1 MPAGQNRPVRT
12 ATADQGS
19 ETGWVGIWAAAPQRA
34 EPDNLPPPPFTRD
47 GTVLRDSTLRQ
58 TIRVTADATRIRLRL
73 SNAFGGTELGIAR
86 VCLARPGGGR
96 AGVSAIEPGTSR
108 PVTFAGRPGV
118 TMPPGAA
125 AASDPVDFP
134 VTAGANVAV
143 TLYLPAGQPAAGG
156 ITSHPGSRTTSYLAA
171 GDHVTATDLTG
182 AGGTVLSN
190 PGPGNTGLAET
201 EHWYF
206 LSGVDAAGGAA
217 GPSGA
222 AVFLGDSLTDGRG
235 STTNGNDRWPDQLL
249 DLMRARGDGGAASA
263 GSVALLNQGIG
274 GNRVLRDGLGPAVL
288 ARLHRDVL
296 AVSGV
301 RWLVVFAGLN
311 DIGTAEATPAAQAQ
325 VVAELGAA
333 YEQIAAMVHAA
344 GIACYAAT
352 LTPFGG
358 SAAYDDPGGHREH
371 ARRRVNA
378 RIRSRRRRYGAV
390 LDFEAAVVDSGA
402 AERDPLAPRRLRAE
416 FDAGD
421 GLHLNPAGYRALAN
435 AVPFDLFK

>member
-1 MPAGQNRPVRT
+1 M
-12 ATADQGS
+12 ADPGAES
-19 ETGWVGIWAAAPQRA
+19 DWVGIWAAAPQQA
-34 EPDNLPPPPFTRD
+34 EPGNLPPPPFTRD
-47 GTVLRDSTLRQ
+47 GIVLRDSTLRQ

-73 SNAFGGTELGIAR
+73 SNAFGETELGIAR
-86 VCLARPGGGR
+86 VYLALPGGGR

-108 PVTFAGRPGV
+108 AVTFAGRPGV

-125 AASDPVDFP
+125 AISDPVDFP
-134 VTAGANVAV
+134 VTVGANVAV
-143 TLYLPAGQPAAGG
+143 TFYLPAGQPAAGG
-156 ITSHPGSRTTSYLAA
+156 ITAHPGSRTTSYLAA
-171 GDHVTATDLTG
+171 GDHATATELTG
-182 AGGTVLSN
+182 AGGTV
-190 PGPGNTGLAET
+190 PGNTGSAEV

-206 LSGVDAAGGAA
+206 LSGIDAGREAA
-217 GPSGA
+217 GPTGA

-249 DLMRARGDGGAASA
+249 DLMRSRGAGGAASA
-263 GSVALLNQGIG
+263 RSVALLNQGIG
-274 GNRVLRDGLGPAVL
+274 GNRVLRDGLGPAIL
-288 ARLHRDVL
+288 ARLHRDVF

-301 RWLVVFAGLN
+301 RWLVVFAGVN
-311 DIGTAEATPAAQAQ
+311 DIGTADATLAAQTQ
-325 VVAELGAA
+325 VMAELGAA

-344 GIACYAAT
+344 GIACYVAT

-358 SAAYDDPGGHREH
+358 SASYDDPGGHREH

-402 AERDPLAPRRLRAE
+402 GDRGPLAPRRLRPE

-435 AVPFDLFK
+435 AVPFGLFA

>member
-1 MPAGQNRPVRT
+1 MPDGHNRPVLT
-12 ATADQGS
+12 AMADSGS
-19 ETGWVGIWAAAPQRA
+19 ETGWVGIWAAAPQRT

-58 TIRVTADATRIRLRL
+58 TIRVTADATRVRLRL

-86 VCLARPGGGR
+86 VYLARPGGGR

-108 PVTFAGRPGV
+108 AVTFAGRPGV

-125 AASDPVDFP
+125 AVSDPVDFP

-171 GDHVTATDLTG
+171 GDHVTATELTG
-182 AGGTVLSN
+182 AGGPVS
-190 PGPGNTGLAET
+190 GNTGSAEI

-206 LSGVDAAGGAA
+206 LSGVDAAA
-217 GPSGA
+217 GPAGPTGA

-249 DLMRARGDGGAASA
+249 DLMRSRGDGGAGYA
-263 GSVALLNQGIG
+263 GSAALLNQGIG

-301 RWLVVFAGLN
+301 RWLVVFAGVN
-311 DIGTAEATPAAQAQ
+311 DIGTAEATLAAQAQ
-325 VVAELGAA
+325 VAAELGAA
-333 YEQIAAMVHAA
+333 YEQIAAMMHAA

-358 SAAYDDPGGHREH
+358 SASYDDPGGHREY

-390 LDFEAAVVDSGA
+390 LDFEAAVADFDA
-402 AERDPLAPRRLRAE
+402 ADRGPLAPRRLRAE
-416 FDAGD
+416 FDTGD

-435 AVPFDLFK
+435 AVPFGLFT

>member
-1 MPAGQNRPVRT
+1 V
-12 ATADQGS
+12 
-19 ETGWVGIWAAAPQRA
+19 
-34 EPDNLPPPPFTRD
+34 
-47 GTVLRDSTLRQ
+47 
-58 TIRVTADATRIRLRL
+58 
-73 SNAFGGTELGIAR
+73 
-86 VCLARPGGGR
+86 
-96 AGVSAIEPGTSR
+96 
-108 PVTFAGRPGV
+108 
-118 TMPPGAA
+118 
-125 AASDPVDFP
+125 
-134 VTAGANVAV
+134 
-143 TLYLPAGQPAAGG
+143 
-156 ITSHPGSRTTSYLAA
+156 
-171 GDHVTATDLTG
+171 
-182 AGGTVLSN
+182 
-190 PGPGNTGLAET
+190 PGNTGSAET

-206 LSGVDAAGGAA
+206 LSGADAAARPA
-217 GPSGA
+217 GPAGA

-249 DLMRARGDGGAASA
+249 DLMRSRGDAGAGTGA
-263 GSVALLNQGIG
+263 GTARSVALLNQGIG
-274 GNRVLRDGLGPAVL
+274 GNRVLRDGLGPAIL

-311 DIGTAEATPAAQAQ
+311 DIGTAEATLAAQTQ

-333 YEQIAAMVHAA
+333 YEQIAAMAHAA

-358 SAAYDDPGGHREH
+358 SASYDDPGGHREH

-390 LDFEAAVVDSGA
+390 LDFEAAVADFGA

-421 GLHLNPAGYRALAN
+421 GLHLNPTGYHALAK
-435 AVPFDLFK
+435 AVPFGLFE

>member
-1 MPAGQNRPVRT
+1 M
-12 ATADQGS
+12 ADPGS
-19 ETGWVGIWAAAPQRA
+19 EAGWVGIWAAATQRT
-34 EPDNLPPPPFTRD
+34 EPDNLPPPPFTHD

-58 TIRVTADATRIRLRL
+58 TIRVTAGATRIRLRL

-86 VCLARPGGGR
+86 VYLARPGGGR

-125 AASDPVDFP
+125 AVSDPVDFP

-171 GDHVTATDLTG
+171 GDHVTATELTG
-182 AGGTVLSN
+182 AGGIES
-190 PGPGNTGLAET
+190 AAT

-206 LSGVDAAGGAA
+206 LSGVDAAGGEA
-217 GPSGA
+217 GPAGA

-249 DLMRARGDGGAASA
+249 DLMRSRGDGEA
-263 GSVALLNQGIG
+263 GSARSAALLNQGIG
-274 GNRVLRDGLGPAVL
+274 GNRVLRDGLGPAIL
-288 ARLHRDVL
+288 ARLYRDVL

-311 DIGTAEATPAAQAQ
+311 DIGTAEATLAAQTQ

-333 YEQIAAMVHAA
+333 YDQIAAMVHAA
-344 GIACYAAT
+344 GIACYVAT

-358 SAAYDDPGGHREH
+358 SASYDDPGGHREY
-371 ARRRVNA
+371 ARRLVNI

-402 AERDPLAPRRLRAE
+402 ADRGPLAPRRLRAE

-435 AVPFDLFK
+435 AVPFGLFK

>member
-1 MPAGQNRPVRT
+1 VR
-12 ATADQGS
+12 ADPGS
-19 ETGWVGIWAAAPQRA
+19 ETGWVGIWAAAPQQTG
-34 EPDNLPPPPFTRD
+34 PDNLPPPPFTRD

-58 TIRVTADATRIRLRL
+58 TIRVTADATRVRLRL

-86 VCLARPGGGR
+86 VYLALPGGGR

-108 PVTFAGRPGV
+108 AVTFAGRPGV

-125 AASDPVDFP
+125 AVSDPVDFP
-134 VTAGANVAV
+134 VTIGANVTV

-171 GDHVTATDLTG
+171 GDQVTATELTG
-182 AGGTVLSN
+182 AGGT
-190 PGPGNTGLAET
+190 GPGNTGPGNTGPGNAGPAEI

-206 LSGVDAAGGAA
+206 LSGVDAAGGPG
-217 GPSGA
+217 GPAGA

-263 GSVALLNQGIG
+263 GSITLLNQGIG
-274 GNRVLRDGLGPAVL
+274 GNRVLRDGLGPAIL
-288 ARLHRDVL
+288 ARLDRDVL

-311 DIGTAEATPAAQAQ
+311 DIGTAEATLAAQTQ
-325 VVAELGAA
+325 VVGELGAA
-333 YEQIAAMVHAA
+333 YEQIAAKAHAA
-344 GIACYAAT
+344 GIACYGAT

-358 SAAYDDPGGHREH
+358 SASYDDPGGHREY
-371 ARRRVNA
+371 ARRLVNT
-378 RIRSRRRRYGAV
+378 RIRSRRRRDGAV
-390 LDFEAAVVDSGA
+390 LDFEAAVVDFDA
-402 AERDPLAPRRLRAE
+402 AARDPVAPRRLRAE

-435 AVPFDLFK
+435 AVPVGLFK

>member
-1 MPAGQNRPVRT
+1 M
-12 ATADQGS
+12 ADPGS
-19 ETGWVGIWAAAPQRA
+19 ETGWVGIWAAAPQLT
-34 EPDNLPPPPFTRD
+34 EPDNLPPPPFTHD

-58 TIRVTADATRIRLRL
+58 TIRVTADATRVRLRL

-86 VCLARPGGGR
+86 VCLAQPGGGR

-108 PVTFAGRPGV
+108 AVTFAGRPGV

-125 AASDPVDFP
+125 AVSDPVDFP

-143 TLYLPAGQPAAGG
+143 TFYLPAGQPAAGG

-171 GDHVTATDLTG
+171 GDQVTATELTG
-182 AGGTVLSN
+182 AGGTE
-190 PGPGNTGLAET
+190 PAET

-206 LSGVDAAGGAA
+206 LSGFDAAVGPGGPA
-217 GPSGA
+217 GA

-249 DLMRARGDGGAASA
+249 DLMRSRGDDGAASA

-274 GNRVLRDGLGPAVL
+274 GNRVLRDGLGPAIF

-301 RWLVVFAGLN
+301 RWLVVFAGVN
-311 DIGTAEATPAAQAQ
+311 DIGTAEATLAAQAQ
-325 VVAELGAA
+325 VAAELGAA

-358 SAAYDDPGGHREH
+358 SASYDDPGGHREY

-416 FDAGD
+416 FDTGD

-435 AVPFDLFK
+435 AVPFGIFK

>member
-1 MPAGQNRPVRT
+1 M
-12 ATADQGS
+12 ADPGP
-19 ETGWVGIWAAAPQRA
+19 EAGWVGIWAAAPQLT
-34 EPDNLPPPPFTRD
+34 EPDNLPPHPFTRD

-73 SNAFGGTELGIAR
+73 SNAFGGTGLGIAR
-86 VCLARPGGGR
+86 VYLARPGGGR

-108 PVTFAGRPGV
+108 AVTFAGRPGV

-125 AASDPVDFP
+125 AVSDPVDFP

-143 TLYLPAGQPAAGG
+143 TFYLPAGQPAAGG
-156 ITSHPGSRTTSYLAA
+156 ITSHPGSRTTSFLVA
-171 GDHVTATDLTG
+171 GDHVTAPELTG
-182 AGGTVLSN
+182 AGGPVL
-190 PGPGNTGLAET
+190 GNTGLSNAGLSNTGPGSTGPAEV

-206 LSGVDAAGGAA
+206 LTGVDAAAGAA
-217 GPSGA
+217 GPAGA

-249 DLMRARGDGGAASA
+249 DLMRSRGDGGAGSAS
-263 GSVALLNQGIG
+263 SVALLNQGIG
-274 GNRVLRDGLGPAVL
+274 GNRVLRDGLGPAIL

-301 RWLVVFAGLN
+301 RWLVVFAGVN
-311 DIGTAEATPAAQAQ
+311 DIGTAEATLAAQTR
-325 VVAELGAA
+325 VVTELGAA

-358 SAAYDDPGGHREH
+358 SASYDDPGGQREY

-402 AERDPLAPRRLRAE
+402 ADRDPLAPRRLRAE
-416 FDAGD
+416 FDSGD
-421 GLHLNPAGYRALAN
+421 GLHLNTAGYRALAN
-435 AVPFDLFK
+435 AVPFGLFT

>member
-1 MPAGQNRPVRT
+1 M
-12 ATADQGS
+12 ADPGS
-19 ETGWVGIWAAAPQRA
+19 EAGWVGIWAAALQQT
-34 EPDNLPPPPFTRD
+34 EPGNLPPPPFTRD

-73 SNAFGGTELGIAR
+73 SNAFGATELGIAR
-86 VCLARPGGGR
+86 VYLARPGGGR

-108 PVTFAGRPGV
+108 AVTFAGRPGV
-118 TMPPGAA
+118 TIPPGAA
-125 AASDPVDFP
+125 AISDPVDFP

-143 TLYLPAGQPAAGG
+143 TFYLPAGQPAAGG

-171 GDHVTATDLTG
+171 GDHVTATELTG
-182 AGGTVLSN
+182 AGGTES
-190 PGPGNTGLAET
+190 AET

-206 LSGVDAAGGAA
+206 LAGVDAAAGAA
-217 GPSGA
+217 GPTGA

-249 DLMRARGDGGAASA
+249 DLMRSRGDGGATCAR
-263 GSVALLNQGIG
+263 SVALLNQGIG
-274 GNRVLRDGLGPAVL
+274 GNRVLRDGLGPAIL

-311 DIGTAEATPAAQAQ
+311 DIGTAAATPAAQAQ
-325 VVAELGAA
+325 VAAELGAA
-333 YEQIAAMVHAA
+333 YDQIAAMVHAA
-344 GIACYAAT
+344 GIACYVAT

-358 SAAYDDPGGHREH
+358 SASYDDPGGHREH
-371 ARRRVNA
+371 ARRLVNI

-402 AERDPLAPRRLRAE
+402 ADRGPLAPRRLRAE

-435 AVPFDLFK
+435 AVPFGLFK